1 MNTFKTKFNEKLF
14 NLPWHKELL
23 PTPETI
29 VMARI
34 NKITDYGVEV
44 SIINYNNI
52 NGFIAV
58 NELSR
63 KKIRSIRS
71 ILKVGEIKPLLV
83 IRVEHKNGNINI
95 DLSNK
100 QVINM
105 NDEINRLERYYK
117 LINIV
122 HTWLKSIKSYN
133 FKDSNIDNISYTLND
148 WSVINEYLLWSKN
161 LEEIYESFMDIKIK
175 KRNFNDTFST
185 LIQLIND
192 NRLNTDM
199 KISLNDIDNLNILI
213 DKYINYDININIKL
227 NLICWSINSLD
238 NIKNII
244 QDFIN
249 IPESYK
255 IDDEKQLNYTSII
268 LNSPDYEF
276 LIKSSNRK
284 LIDSIFPDGSE
295 ISDTQLGE
303 IIINILNKYKN
314 IKYNLLIDRKDVL

>member
-1 MNTFKTKFNEKLF
+1 
-14 NLPWHKELL
+14 
-23 PTPETI
+23 
-29 VMARI
+29 
-34 NKITDYGVEV
+34 
-44 SIINYNNI
+44 
-52 NGFIAV
+52 
-58 NELSR
+58 
-63 KKIRSIRS
+63 
-71 ILKVGEIKPLLV
+71 
-83 IRVEHKNGNINI
+83 
-95 DLSNK
+95 
-100 QVINM
+100 
-105 NDEINRLERYYK
+105 
-117 LINIV
+117 
-122 HTWLKSIKSYN
+122 
-133 FKDSNIDNISYTLND
+133 
-148 WSVINEYLLWSKN
+148 
-161 LEEIYESFMDIKIK
+161 MDIKIK